1 MSYCCG
7 VGQAILKLYYMCYW
21 IKQRNECAGPTG
33 PRVPLWKE
41 GHANMT
47 SGKKRKTLEGM
58 DWNWGGGVWL
68 CPHKEVK
75 KERHPLSVENMIQ
88 SQVLNPGLQGNQGC

>member
-1 MSYCCG
+1 MSYCRG
-7 VGQAILKLYYMCYW
+7 VGHAILKLYYMCYW
-21 IKQRNECAGPTG
+21 IKQRNECAGPRG

-58 DWNWGGGVWL
+58 DWNWGGL
-68 CPHKEVK
+68 A
-75 KERHPLSVENMIQ
+75 LSTQ
-88 SQVLNPGLQGNQGC
+88 RSQEGKASYKC